1 MGMQAIDDQWA
12 FGLDEAKLGDDGVVI
27 TPRGELDIATAPALR
42 ERINEVLEGGARRLV
57 IDLSPV
63 TFMDSVA
70 LAVILHART
79 TLGARGRFGVVVPED
94 SYTHLVFEIAGMLPT
109 VRLFET
115 LEDALAD
122 AGGLSPAAG

>member
-12 FGLDEAKLGDDGVVI
+12 FGLNEGKLEDDGVVL

-42 ERINEVLEGGARRLV
+42 ERINEVLAGGTHRLV
-57 IDLSPV
+57 IDLTPV

-70 LAVILHART
+70 LAVILHARAT
-79 TLGARGRFGVVVPED
+79 VGHESRLRVVVPED
-94 SYTHLVFEIAGMLPT
+94 SYTHLVFEIAGVLPT
-109 VRLFET
+109 LSQFET
-115 LEDALAD
+115 LEDALED